1 MHYRSN
7 FDMSRFR
14 FRLVVDGIEG
24 RNLDGPERVTWDTTE
39 TGMEIALDHSTVGL
53 DWPHL
58 PQVSL
63 AAARAL
69 RAFRSLED

>member
-1 MHYRSN
+1 MNN

-14 FRLVVDGIEG
+14 FRLVVNGIEG
-24 RNLDGPERVTWDTTE
+24 RNLDGPELVVYDTTDD
-39 TGMEIALDHSTVGL
+39 GMVVNTTHSTVDL

-63 AAARAL
+63 AAARAY
-69 RAFRSLED
+69 RAFRTALED